1 MADVKLKNGYVRV
14 VNNLFDQLFLRE
26 FSLKQI
32 RVIMLILRLSYGYNK
47 KYAIIKPKSRFNF
60 ANLYRQDINKTIN
73 ELIDKKVLLNVA
85 EDAYSIN
92 KDYDIWEI
100 PYHKFYDDKKFTDLQ
115 ALQFVSETLTPEV
128 SETLTNNQENVSE
141 TLTNNVS
148 ETLTGG
154 EVKNLQNLED
164 CKQNTYNGVSET
176 LTENENLSVKHL
188 QEQGVNSD
196 NEGNTDASK
205 DIIKDNIKTYIKDIH
220 IGEDKKNT
228 PKIDPYFNNP
238 VADKFKAEYKKIF
251 NKSDCYLDNFKLNK
265 LIEINSD
272 NPDFINLIPTI
283 LEKFSKITFTKA
295 KKQPTLKWLILDGG
309 WAGILNGEY
318 DQYIN
323 DEQESDSPKETWN
336 LDDVGKNQTDME
348 ETWTL

>member
-60 ANLYRQDINKTIN
+60 ANLYNPDINKILN
-73 ELIDKKVLLNVA
+73 ELINKKVLLKVA

-100 PYHKFYDDKKFTDLQ
+100 PYHKFYDDKKFIDLQ
-115 ALQFVSETLTPEV
+115 ALQFVSETLTNNQDNVSETLTPEV
-128 SETLTNNQENVSE
+128 SETLTNSISE
-141 TLTNNVS
+141 TLTEGLVNHSQKTEN
-148 ETLTGG
+148 
-154 EVKNLQNLED
+154 
-164 CKQNTYNGVSET
+164 CKQNTNNGISET
-176 LTENENLSVKHL
+176 LTENENLLVKHL

-196 NEGNTDASK
+196 NEGNTDPSK

-336 LDDVGKNQTDME
+336 LDDVGKNQTNME

>member
-1 MADVKLKNGYVRV
+1 MKLKNGYVRV

-141 TLTNNVS
+141 TLTNDVS

-164 CKQNTYNGVSET
+164 CKQNTYNGVSEI

-188 QEQGVNSD
+188 QEQDVNSD
-196 NEGNTDASK
+196 NEGNTDPSK

-272 NPDFINLIPTI
+272 NPDFISLIPTI

-336 LDDVGKNQTDME
+336 LDDVGKNQTNME